1 MTRHAIVNK
10 DTKKVVNVVIW
21 QGAEWLPPRNH
32 LVIQNDKVSPF
43 FDQKKSGRSA
53 SLYEYARDCLTAN
66 GHA

>member
-32 LVIQNDKVSPF
+32 LVIQNDKVDIGDSYDEQTNSFSKPVI
-43 FDQKKSGRSA
+43 QNA
-53 SLYEYARDCLTAN
+53 E
-66 GHA
+66 